1 MRANV
6 FRFAPESGHRAMQS
20 ACPFRAHNRTS
31 RPLHSMTSSA
41 RANPPI
47 QPDGFFF
54 DFAARG
60 AMLTVSLSIRR
71 DQCTRRVPSRQRRN
85 KQEKRRKE

>member
-1 MRANV
+1 
-6 FRFAPESGHRAMQS
+6 MQ
-20 ACPFRAHNRTS
+20 TS
-31 RPLHSMTSSA
+31 
-41 RANPPI
+41 NPPI

-71 DQCTRRVPSRQRRN
+71 DQCTRGSAEPTAAQ
-85 KQEKRRKE
+85 QTRKEGEE

>member
-1 MRANV
+1 MRTQAV
-6 FRFAPESGHRAMQS
+6 DADFKPAV
-20 ACPFRAHNRTS
+20 
-31 RPLHSMTSSA
+31 
-41 RANPPI
+41 

-71 DQCTRRVPSRQRRN
+71 DQCTRGGAEPTAAQ
-85 KQEKRRKE
+85 QTRKAGEE